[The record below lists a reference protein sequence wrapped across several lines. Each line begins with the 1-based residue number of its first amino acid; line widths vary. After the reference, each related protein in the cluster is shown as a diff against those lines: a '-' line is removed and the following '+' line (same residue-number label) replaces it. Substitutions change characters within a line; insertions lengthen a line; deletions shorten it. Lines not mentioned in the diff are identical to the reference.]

1 MIKLKNITKIFGKK
15 ETQTNVLRGINLHIQ
30 KNDFIALMGPSGSG
44 KSTLMNILGA
54 LDTPTKGEYLLEDQN
69 ISYLDMNQRA
79 LIRRYIFG
87 FIFQNF
93 NLLKKTTAL
102 DNVQMPLI
110 YQGVSKKERIKR
122 SIEALEVV
130 DLSDRIYYQVN
141 KLSGGQQQRVA
152 TARAIVTNPKIL
164 FADEPTGNLDS
175 ERKTETME
183 LITKLNKQG
192 ITVVMV
198 THEEDMAKY
207 ASKIIKIRDGILC

>member
-15 ETQTNVLRGINLHIQ
+15 ETQTSVLRGINLHIQ

-54 LDTPTKGEYLLEDQN
+54 LDTPTKGEYLLEGQN

-93 NLLKKTTAL
+93 NLLKKTTAI

-110 YQGVSKKERIKR
+110 YQGISKKERIKR

-207 ASKIIKIRDGILC
+207 ASKIIKIRDGVLC

>member
-1 MIKLKNITKIFGKK
+1 MIKLKNITKTYGKG
-15 ETQTNVLRGINLHIQ
+15 ETKTEVLRGIDLNIQ
-30 KNDFIALMGPSGSG
+30 ENDFIALMGPSGSG

-54 LDTPTKGEYLLEDQN
+54 LDTPTKGEYLLEGQN

-110 YQGVSKKERIKR
+110 YQGISKKERIKR

-198 THEEDMAKY
+198 THEEDMAEY
-207 ASKIIKIRDGILC
+207 ASKIIKIRDGVLC

>member
-15 ETQTNVLRGINLHIQ
+15 ETQTSVLRGINLHIQ

-207 ASKIIKIRDGILC
+207 ASKIIKIRDGVLC

>member
-15 ETQTNVLRGINLHIQ
+15 ETQTSVLRGINLHIQ

>member
-1 MIKLKNITKIFGKK
+1 MIKLKNITKIFGKG
-15 ETQTNVLRGINLHIQ
+15 EMQTSVLRGINLHIQ
-30 KNDFIALMGPSGSG
+30 ENDFIALMGPSGSG

-54 LDTPTKGEYLLEDQN
+54 LDAPTKGEYLLEDQN
-69 ISYLDMNQRA
+69 ISYLDMDQRA

-110 YQGVSKKERIKR
+110 YQGISKKERIKR

-198 THEEDMAKY
+198 THEADMAKY
-207 ASKIIKIRDGILC
+207 ASKIIKIRDGVLC

>member
-15 ETQTNVLRGINLHIQ
+15 EMQTSVLRGINLHIQ

-207 ASKIIKIRDGILC
+207 ASKIIKIRDGVLC